1 MEQVFHA
8 LCFINFQK
16 ESELLIEPQEDEEN
30 YEALHADVA
39 VKNEEIKK
47 RNERLTKIKM
57 RVRFIVEEEETN
69 FDQFEEKCLIKLL
82 NYRDPP
88 STAEA

>member
-1 MEQVFHA
+1 
-8 LCFINFQK
+8 
-16 ESELLIEPQEDEEN
+16 
-30 YEALHADVA
+30 LHADVA

-69 FDQFEEKCLIKLL
+69 FD
-82 NYRDPP
+82 
-88 STAEA
+88 